1 MMKIKAV
8 LFDLDNTLIDFMKMK
23 RLASNAAASA
33 MVDAGLDA
41 EKKELAEELFA
52 FYRKNG
58 IESDDVFERFL
69 LEKYGKADLRVLAA
83 GINAYLK
90 EKYMHMKPYP
100 GVKEVLSE
108 LKGRGLKL
116 GVVSDG
122 LRLKAWMR
130 LNEAGIDRFFG
141 VVIAFEDTN
150 KKKPSPEPFRKALG
164 ELKVK
169 PEECLFVGDWP
180 EKDIKG
186 AKDLGMKTCFARYGC
201 LRKEVSCDAEYCIDD
216 IGDILSIVGL

>member
-1 MMKIKAV
+1 MKIKAV

-23 RLASNAAASA
+23 RMASNAAASA
-33 MVDAGLDA
+33 MVDAGLSSG
-41 EKKELAEELFA
+41 KKELAEELFA

-69 LEKYGKADLRVLAA
+69 MEKYGRADLRILAA

-90 EKYMHMKPYP
+90 EKYEHMKPYP
-100 GVKEVLSE
+100 GVKEMLAE
-108 LKGRGLKL
+108 LKKKGLKL

-130 LNEAGIDRFFG
+130 LNEAGIDGFFD
-141 VVIAFEDTN
+141 VVVTFEDTN
-150 KKKPSPEPFRKALG
+150 KKKPSPEPFRKALD

-169 PEECLFVGDWP
+169 PAECLFIGDWP
-180 EKDIKG
+180 EKDIEG
-186 AKDLGMKTCFARYGC
+186 AKALGMKTGFARYGC
-201 LRKEVSCDAEYCIDD
+201 FRDVSCDGADYCIDD
-216 IGDILSIVGL
+216 VRGIPKLLGV